1 MTTFA
6 DRATLRTLEL
16 GALAAVLASLPYK
29 LFDLD
34 RFFVPKELALILAA
48 MLACVMLIARTR
60 TISLN
65 RLDQLLSLWLAFS
78 AASALFAT
86 NWWLAERAMAI
97 TFGGAACFW
106 CARALVRADLGPQ
119 LAAALA
125 FAGVIA
131 AATALL
137 QAYGV
142 RTELFSL
149 NRAPGGTFGN
159 RNFIAHLCA
168 IILPALL
175 FSAMRAKGRLPS
187 LRWGAGAAI
196 IAAAL
201 ILSRSR
207 AAWLALLAG
216 VIVLAVGLFLAFRQR
231 DHSLPLRRAFA
242 MLAAITLGAGAA
254 LVIPNTLDW
263 NSASPYR
270 DTASSIVN
278 YKGGSGHGRLIQYAN
293 SGKMALHHPVLGVGP
308 GNWAVI
314 YPKFA
319 VENDPSIGSD
329 GMTSNPW
336 PSSDWV
342 SYLAER
348 GVPAFV
354 MLVLAVLVI
363 GVEGV
368 RAIWTGE
375 SEEARARGAV
385 LVATLVIVLIVGAFD
400 AVLLLPAPT
409 LIAWSL
415 LGAFVPLRARTRVT
429 IPMPTLRRAAACLGV
444 LVVGCAAA
452 ARSGGQIAAMSLAT
466 EGARLTSLERA
477 SGYDPGSFRI
487 HVRLANAY
495 AGRGDCK
502 KARPHADAARRLFPS
517 SPAARRAAAGCGHA

>member
-1 MTTFA
+1 MTTVY
-6 DRATLRTLEL
+6 DRIMLRTLQV
-16 GALAAVLASLPYK
+16 GAFAVVLAALPYK

-48 MLACVMLIARTR
+48 TIVSVVLLARARALSLSR
-60 TISLN
+60 T
-65 RLDQLLSLWLAFS
+65 DQLLALWLTFS

-97 TFGGAACFW
+97 TLGGAACFW
-106 CARALVRADLGPQ
+106 GARALVRADLGAQ

-125 FAGVIA
+125 LAGVLA

-159 RNFIAHLCA
+159 RNFIAHICV
-168 IILPALL
+168 ITLPALL
-175 FSAMRAKGRLPS
+175 FSAMRATGKNS
-187 LRWGAGAAI
+187 VLRWSTGAAI
-196 IAAAL
+196 VAAAL

-216 VIVLAVGLFLAFRQR
+216 VIVLAFGGFIAFRRR
-231 DHSLPLRRAFA
+231 DHSLPLRRAFLTLGA
-242 MLAAITLGAGAA
+242 LAIGAGAA

-293 SGKMALHHPVLGVGP
+293 SARMALHHPVFGVGP

-319 VENDPSIGSD
+319 VEDDPSIGQD

-348 GVPAFV
+348 GAPAFV
-354 MLVLAVLVI
+354 MLLLAVLAI

-368 RAIWTGE
+368 RAMWKGDT
-375 SEEARARGAV
+375 EEARARGAV
-385 LVATLVIVLIVGAFD
+385 LAATLVIVLIVGAFD

-409 LIAWSL
+409 LIAWAL
-415 LGAFVPLRARTRVT
+415 LGAFLPVTQKSRTTIEFSGARRVA
-429 IPMPTLRRAAACLGV
+429 PCLVALV
-444 LVVGCAAA
+444 LGGLTA
-452 ARSGGQIAAMSLAT
+452 ARSLGQVSAMSLAT
-466 EGARLTSLERA
+466 EGARLTTLERA
-477 SGYDPGSFRI
+477 SSHDPGSFRI
-487 HVRLANAY
+487 HVKLADAY
-495 AGRGDCK
+495 ARRGDCR
-502 KARPHADAARRLFPS
+502 KARPHGDAARRLFPS
-517 SPAARRAAAGCGHA
+517 SPAARRAAASCGRV